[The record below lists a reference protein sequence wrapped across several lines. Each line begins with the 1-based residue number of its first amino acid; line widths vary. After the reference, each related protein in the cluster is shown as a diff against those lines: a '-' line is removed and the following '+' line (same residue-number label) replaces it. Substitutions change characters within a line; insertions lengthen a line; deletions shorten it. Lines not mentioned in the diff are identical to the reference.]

1 MKLRV
6 AHIFTHGSTRF
17 IDRRR
22 PHSGARAPGDEAG
35 RPRGGLANTPRPRV
49 HLHARLEAEVQALVV
64 ERPGSSV
71 RG

>member
-49 HLHARLEAEVQALVV
+49 RAPARSLGTASAVHARRAELP
-64 ERPGSSV
+64 PG
-71 RG
+71 